1 MRFSPRP
8 SFFIFHPLILL
19 EANKSRWF
27 ETLFAVY
34 NRNLF
39 RRRFAALKVQG
50 IENLQDRNSDLPL
63 VLYANHSSWWD
74 GLVAFE
80 IGRAAGLDQF
90 LMMEEKQLKQLFL
103 FRRLGAF
110 SVVRENP
117 RESVRSINYAA
128 RILKEKPNRA
138 VWIFPQGEILPND
151 ARPLRFYG
159 GLARILE
166 KTERCRAAPV
176 AMRYEFLGDFKP
188 VAFAKIGCAET
199 FTNVTNVKG
208 LTERLALRLTETLDE
223 LRAAVSAGETSEFLD
238 LIKKTSAN

>member
-74 GLVAFE
+74 GLMAFE

-138 VWIFPQGEILPND
+138 VWIFPQGEILLND

-166 KTERCRAAPV
+166 KTERCLAAPV

-188 VAFAKIGCAET
+188 VAFAKIGRAEI
-199 FTNVTNVKG
+199 FTNAGDVKG
-208 LTERLALRLTETLDE
+208 LTERFSAELGKTLDE
-223 LRAAVSAGETSEFLD
+223 LKADIIRNKINGFID
-238 LIKKTSAN
+238 LIKKRR